1 MSRAAEVGTPLPVL
15 LAQAQQLSTALGAL
29 ADQVIRTAGGTPAGE
44 RAIKALSKASGW
56 AVEAATELRCMVEA
70 GQAEVRA

>member
-15 LAQAQQLSTALGAL
+15 LAQAQQLSTALASL
-29 ADQVIRTAGGTPAGE
+29 QDQLIRTAAGNPAGE
-44 RAIKALSKASGW
+44 RCIKALGKASGW